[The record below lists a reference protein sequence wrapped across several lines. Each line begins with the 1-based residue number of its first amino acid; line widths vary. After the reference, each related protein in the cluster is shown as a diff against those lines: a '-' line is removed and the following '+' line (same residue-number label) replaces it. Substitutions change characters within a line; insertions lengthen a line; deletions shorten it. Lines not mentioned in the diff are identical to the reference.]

1 MASNDTFSFEINRD
15 QIFGLFNQ
23 LSKKDQS
30 KLVKELQERTYL
42 QRFEGLLQILR
53 PSELT
58 MDEITREV
66 EYVRQKRYNEGKH
79 RV

>member
-15 QIFGLFNQ
+15 QIFNLFNQ

-30 KLVKELQERTYL
+30 KLVKALQERTYL
-42 QRFEGLLQILR
+42 QRFDELLQILHS
-53 PSELT
+53 SEITL
-58 MDEITREV
+58 DEITQEV
-66 EYVRQKRYNEGKH
+66 ESVRQKRYNEGKH